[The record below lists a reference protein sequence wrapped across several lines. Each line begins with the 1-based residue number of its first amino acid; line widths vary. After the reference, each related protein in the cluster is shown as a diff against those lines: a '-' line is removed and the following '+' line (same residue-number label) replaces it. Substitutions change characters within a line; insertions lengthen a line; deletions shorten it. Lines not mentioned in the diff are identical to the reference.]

1 MNTSPVLLTLALTVA
16 LPFATAQVTPA
27 PPVPPAPAA
36 APAEVAPPPA
46 APKQQPAA
54 QPKAPKAKP
63 AGVPFNGKIA
73 SVDRTAGTLTLA
85 GKTQRVVN
93 VTADTRLTR
102 DGQPAVLADAKV
114 GESVGGYAKKN
125 GAGQLEAISIRLGPK
140 PAAEA
145 APKPSK
151 GKAKTPPAGTE

>member
-1 MNTSPVLLTLALTVA
+1 MNTSPVLLTLALIVA

-27 PPVPPAPAA
+27 APVPPAPAT
-36 APAEVAPPPA
+36 APAEVAPSPA

-54 QPKAPKAKP
+54 QPKAKP

-114 GESVGGYAKKN
+114 GEPVGGYAKKN

-151 GKAKTPPAGTE
+151 GKTKTPPAGTE